1 MVFQWGDFWD
11 LWKAIAI
18 ALTGLFGIMGL
29 LTSYKDKETGR
40 ITGWGKINLA
50 GILLSATMGVASQLV
65 DAQRKTLSAQ
75 QAAIRAEASAAIA
88 QATSERARQAATN
101 TERLIGDLV
110 RISRETRKIA
120 IGTEHSVVNSRAAA
134 TAGQQAA
141 SRTLGV
147 ARGTAL
153 AVAAS
158 QAGLVRV
165 ERLVSPFEAPTLHM
179 WVRKKVRDNHP
190 DCPAATTQTE
200 VRVNIGNPDAN
211 DGKFDATYEARGKIV
226 HHPLRSSACYFELI
240 APLEVQEN
248 AGDLT
253 SYLDLAG
260 KTLYFDSFGL
270 KIARD
275 EVEKFIVQ
283 TPNGQFVRLPM
294 GEAVQ
299 DRGWNPNPA
308 AFGII
313 GFGLHYRFPAGRDP
327 RPGF

>member
-40 ITGWGKINLA
+40 ITGWGKINLV

-165 ERLVSPFEAPTLHM
+165 ERLVSPFEAPTLHV
-179 WVRKKVRDNHP
+179 WVRKKGPRQPPRLSRSDN
-190 DCPAATTQTE
+190 T
-200 VRVNIGNPDAN
+200 
-211 DGKFDATYEARGKIV
+211 
-226 HHPLRSSACYFELI
+226 
-240 APLEVQEN
+240 
-248 AGDLT
+248 
-253 SYLDLAG
+253 
-260 KTLYFDSFGL
+260 
-270 KIARD
+270 
-275 EVEKFIVQ
+275 
-283 TPNGQFVRLPM
+283 
-294 GEAVQ
+294 
-299 DRGWNPNPA
+299 DRGQ
-308 AFGII
+308 GE
-313 GFGLHYRFPAGRDP
+313 YREP
-327 RPGF
+327 RCE